1 MFAFQD
7 RRASVEVAFTDRFGG
22 ASTGPY
28 AELNLST
35 RGGEGEDADT
45 VRSNLDLVAAAFG
58 QEAVRGVVAMRQVHG
73 AGVAVVDDG
82 HRDADP
88 EADALVT
95 AAPGQVLVARG
106 ADCIPVLLAD
116 TDRGVVAAVHAGRA
130 GLVAGVVPRAVAAMR
145 HLGAVRLTAWLGPRA
160 CGRCYEV
167 PSQLREEVAAAV
179 PASWSETSWGT
190 PALDLAAGIAAQ
202 LDGLAAEVVDVD
214 RCTIEDR
221 DFYSYRRQGTR
232 SGRHGGLVWVRP

>member
-1 MFAFQD
+1 
-7 RRASVEVAFTDRFGG
+7 
-22 ASTGPY
+22 
-28 AELNLST
+28 
-35 RGGEGEDADT
+35 
-45 VRSNLDLVAAAFG
+45 
-58 QEAVRGVVAMRQVHG
+58 
-73 AGVAVVDDG
+73 
-82 HRDADP
+82 
-88 EADALVT
+88 
-95 AAPGQVLVARG
+95 
-106 ADCIPVLLAD
+106 
-116 TDRGVVAAVHAGRA
+116 
-130 GLVAGVVPRAVAAMR
+130 MR

>member
-1 MFAFQD
+1 
-7 RRASVEVAFTDRFGG
+7 
-22 ASTGPY
+22 
-28 AELNLST
+28 
-35 RGGEGEDADT
+35 
-45 VRSNLDLVAAAFG
+45 
-58 QEAVRGVVAMRQVHG
+58 
-73 AGVAVVDDG
+73 
-82 HRDADP
+82 
-88 EADALVT
+88 
-95 AAPGQVLVARG
+95 
-106 ADCIPVLLAD
+106 
-116 TDRGVVAAVHAGRA
+116 
-130 GLVAGVVPRAVAAMR
+130 
-145 HLGAVRLTAWLGPRA
+145 
-160 CGRCYEV
+160 V